1 MKILVHNSYIRVTIL
16 LQNLIKPNVKGL
28 GFVMLSMFRHVG
40 VPGTIYRPLN
50 SPHLKIFN
58 DLLTTHVGIPQRDEI
73 ISELA
78 FLQFHKLF
86 LQFFALSK

>member
-1 MKILVHNSYIRVTIL
+1 MYC
-16 LQNLIKPNVKGL
+16 LQNLIKPNMRGL

-58 DLLTTHVGIPQRDEI
+58 DLLTTHVGIPQQDEI
-73 ISELA
+73 IFKGA
-78 FLQFHKLF
+78 FLQFHKSF
-86 LQFFALSK
+86 M

>member
-1 MKILVHNSYIRVTIL
+1 MR
-16 LQNLIKPNVKGL
+16 GL

-58 DLLTTHVGIPQRDEI
+58 DLLTTHVGIPQCGEI
-73 ISELA
+73 ISKGA
-78 FLQFHKLF
+78 FLRFHKFF
-86 LQFFALSK
+86 LIFA

>member
-1 MKILVHNSYIRVTIL
+1 MR
-16 LQNLIKPNVKGL
+16 GL

-58 DLLTTHVGIPQRDEI
+58 DLLTTHVGIPQQDEKF
-73 ISELA
+73 SEGA
-78 FLQFHKLF
+78 FLRFQKLF
-86 LQFFALSK
+86 MKFFALCIQII

>member
-1 MKILVHNSYIRVTIL
+1 M
-16 LQNLIKPNVKGL
+16 KGL

-73 ISELA
+73 ISEQA
-78 FLQFHKLF
+78 FLRFQKSFLHNPSHKKMF
-86 LQFFALSK
+86 GR